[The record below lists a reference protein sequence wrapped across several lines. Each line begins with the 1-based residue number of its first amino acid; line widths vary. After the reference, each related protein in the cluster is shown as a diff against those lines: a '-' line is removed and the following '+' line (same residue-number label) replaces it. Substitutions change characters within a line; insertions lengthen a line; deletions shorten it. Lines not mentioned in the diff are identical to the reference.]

1 MNVKETITKFH
12 PNCKIIVISSPIVRT
27 DMKEANNILKIYNN
41 ILKQEERNVII
52 YNNISA
58 LHLLRDDLHLNL
70 NDTIILAGNL
80 LSRIRT
86 FWRNKDSNKETNVS
100 NDRNGNNIINSS
112 NYKSLINDNSAIELG
127 SVKSVLRRLRSNH
140 PQQVIIIHLNI
151 NSIGNKFEIVKPVL
165 RDDIDIS
172 MVTETKLEMTPFQLQ
187 N

>member
-1 MNVKETITKFH
+1 MISSSISVPTIVHIKQDFIYKELVNVKETITKFH

-70 NDTIILAGNL
+70 NGTIILAGNL

-86 FWRNKDSNKETNVS
+86 F
-100 NDRNGNNIINSS
+100 
-112 NYKSLINDNSAIELG
+112 
-127 SVKSVLRRLRSNH
+127 
-140 PQQVIIIHLNI
+140 
-151 NSIGNKFEIVKPVL
+151 
-165 RDDIDIS
+165 
-172 MVTETKLEMTPFQLQ
+172 
-187 N
+187 